1 MIDSDREELEQ
12 EIAALGQTVAT
23 MLADLKLELSV
34 LRQVLAGQGL
44 IQMEVV
50 NTRVASLRNERIPF
64 LTMSTSVELQ
74 NRFSALCRR
83 LGSMGK
89 TQPN

>member
-1 MIDSDREELEQ
+1 MTTLTEKNSNRK
-12 EIAALGQTVAT
+12 IAALGQAVAT
-23 MLADLKLELSV
+23 MLADLKLELSI

-50 NTRVASLRNERIPF
+50 NTLVASLRNERIPF

-89 TQPN
+89 SQPN

>member
-34 LRQVLAGQGL
+34 LVKSSQGK
-44 IQMEVV
+44 
-50 NTRVASLRNERIPF
+50 
-64 LTMSTSVELQ
+64 
-74 NRFSALCRR
+74 
-83 LGSMGK
+83 GSSK
-89 TQPN
+89 WKL